1 MDGRTGWS
9 GLLAGGIALALA
21 GAAPAVAQQQ
31 GTIYY
36 MIPTL
41 LDEFQTESQKAIEA
55 VFGEMGYEVV
65 SLDAQNRADLQLN
78 QLEDVIELKPDAII
92 MNAVD
97 FDAIVPGV
105 EEAKAAGIPVLNY
118 DRQIRSTEFALT
130 SVAGTVEIGR
140 VAAGEAVRLLSERHG
155 SPTGKVLQIL
165 GDPGDNY
172 TLDIQQGF
180 EEVMGAEAPDALIV
194 TKAAMQWEA
203 ENAGAILEDQL
214 LVNPDID
221 LIFAHAAHLTV
232 PLVAIL
238 EAQGKAPGE
247 IMMMASN
254 GAPVGL
260 DNIRSGW
267 QQVEVEQPLYAQIYG
282 LAMFTPMIL
291 AGKTPAPGTYDVT
304 GLESRADDRG
314 VGPEPQDP
322 GRGDHQGQRR
332 RQPLLGQPH
341 AARRA
346 GRGGGVAGAR
356 ERPPAG
362 ARQRSGELLRGTPER
377 PPPTTAPGCPD
388 DPYRNSGAACPS
400 F

>member
-1 MDGRTGWS
+1 MPRSMRSTSRRCGAV
-9 GLLAGGIALALA
+9 LGGALLALA
-21 GAAPAVAQQQ
+21 AAQPAAAQEQ

-78 QLEDVIELKPDAII
+78 QLEDVIALAPDAII

-105 EEAKAAGIPVLNY
+105 EQARAAGIPVLNY

-140 VAAGEAVRLLSERHG
+140 IAAGEAIRLLTERHG
-155 SPTGKVLQIL
+155 EPTGMVLQIL

-180 EEVMGAEAPDALIV
+180 EEVMAAEAPDVEII
-194 TKAAMQWEA
+194 TNAAMQWEA
-203 ENAGAILEDQL
+203 ENAGTILEDQL

-238 EAQGKAPGE
+238 EAEGKQPGD

-267 QQVEVEQPLYAQIYG
+267 QQVEVEQPLYAQVYG

-291 AGKTPAPGTYDVT
+291 EGRTPEPGTYDVV
-304 GLESRADDRG
+304 GLKSELTIEEWGPNLKIPGAAITADNVDDTRFWG
-314 VGPEPQDP
+314 N
-322 GRGDHQGQRR
+322 
-332 RQPLLGQPH
+332 L
-341 AARRA
+341 
-346 GRGGGVAGAR
+346 
-356 ERPPAG
+356 
-362 ARQRSGELLRGTPER
+362 
-377 PPPTTAPGCPD
+377 TAPDQPVEVVE
-388 DPYRNSGAACPS
+388 
-400 F
+400 

>member
-1 MDGRTGWS
+1 VVLGGA
-9 GLLAGGIALALA
+9 LLALT
-21 GAAPAVAQQQ
+21 AAQPAAAQQE

-55 VFGEMGYEVV
+55 VFGGMGYEVI

-78 QLEDVIELKPDAII
+78 QIEDVIELQPDAII

-105 EEAKAAGIPVLNY
+105 EQARAAGIPVLNY
-118 DRQIRSTEFALT
+118 DRQIRSTEFELT

-140 VAAGEAVRLLSERHG
+140 VAAGEAIRLLTERHG
-155 SPTGKVLQIL
+155 APTGVVLQIL

-180 EEVMGAEAPDALIV
+180 EEVMAAEAPDVEIV
-194 TKAAMQWEA
+194 TNAAMLWEP
-203 ENAGAILEDQL
+203 ENAGTILEDQL

-238 EAQGKAPGE
+238 EAEGKQPGE

-291 AGKTPAPGTYDVT
+291 AGKTPEPGTYDVV
-304 GLESRADDRG
+304 GLKSELTIEEW
-314 VGPEPQDP
+314 GPNLKIP
-322 GRGDHQGQRR
+322 
-332 RQPLLGQPH
+332 
-341 AARRA
+341 
-346 GRGGGVAGAR
+346 
-356 ERPPAG
+356 
-362 ARQRSGELLRGTPER
+362 
-377 PPPTTAPGCPD
+377 
-388 DPYRNSGAACPS
+388 GAAITADNVDDTRFWGNLTPPDQPVQVVE
-400 F
+400 

>member
-1 MDGRTGWS
+1 MRRLARRSLVLGGALS
-9 GLLAGGIALALA
+9 GVVGLALA
-21 GAAPAVAQQQ
+21 AQPAAAQEQ

-78 QLEDVIELKPDAII
+78 QLEDVIQLGPDAII

-105 EEAKAAGIPVLNY
+105 EQARAAGIPVLNY
-118 DRQIRSTEFALT
+118 DRQIRSTEFELT
-130 SVAGTVEIGR
+130 SVAGTVEIGQ
-140 VAAGEAVRLLSERHG
+140 VAAGEAIRLLTERHG
-155 SPTGKVLQIL
+155 EPRGLVLQIL

-180 EEVMGAEAPDALIV
+180 EEVMGAEAPDVEIV
-194 TKAAMQWEA
+194 TNAAMQWEA
-203 ENAGAILEDQL
+203 ENAGTILEDQL

-238 EAQGKAPGE
+238 EAEGKEPGE

-260 DNIRSGW
+260 DNIREGW

-282 LAMFTPMIL
+282 LAMFTPKIL
-291 AGKTPAPGTYDVT
+291 AGGSLEPGTYDVV
-304 GLESRADDRG
+304 GLKSELTMEEW
-314 VGPEPQDP
+314 GPNLKIP
-322 GRGDHQGQRR
+322 
-332 RQPLLGQPH
+332 
-341 AARRA
+341 
-346 GRGGGVAGAR
+346 
-356 ERPPAG
+356 
-362 ARQRSGELLRGTPER
+362 
-377 PPPTTAPGCPD
+377 
-388 DPYRNSGAACPS
+388 GAAITADNVDDTRFWGNLTPPDQPVQVVE
-400 F
+400 

>member
-1 MDGRTGWS
+1 MSKLMRRS
-9 GLLAGGIALALA
+9 GALLGGALLALA
-21 GAAPAVAQQQ
+21 VGQPAAAQDK

-41 LDEFQTESQKAIEA
+41 LDEFQTESQKAIEG
-55 VFGEMGYEVV
+55 VFGDMGYEVV
-65 SLDAQNRADLQLN
+65 SLDAQNRPDLQLN
-78 QLEDVIELKPDAII
+78 QLEDVIQLQPDAII

-97 FDAIVPGV
+97 FDGIVPGV
-105 EEAKAAGIPVLNY
+105 EKARAAGIPVLNY
-118 DRQIRSTEFALT
+118 DRQIRSTPFALT

-140 VAAGEAVRLLSERHG
+140 VAAGEAVRLLTERHG
-155 SPTGKVLQIL
+155 EPTGMVLQIL

-180 EEVMGAEAPDALIV
+180 EEVMAAEAPNVEIV
-194 TKAAMQWEA
+194 TNAAMQWEA
-203 ENAGAILEDQL
+203 ENAGTILEDQL
-214 LVNPDID
+214 LVNPEID

-238 EAQGKAPGE
+238 EAEGKQPGE

-291 AGKTPAPGTYDVT
+291 EGKTPEPGTYDVV
-304 GLESRADDRG
+304 GLKSELTMEEW
-314 VGPEPQDP
+314 GPNLKIP
-322 GRGDHQGQRR
+322 
-332 RQPLLGQPH
+332 
-341 AARRA
+341 
-346 GRGGGVAGAR
+346 
-356 ERPPAG
+356 
-362 ARQRSGELLRGTPER
+362 
-377 PPPTTAPGCPD
+377 
-388 DPYRNSGAACPS
+388 GAAITADNVDDTRFWGNLTPPDQPVDVVE
-400 F
+400 

>member
-1 MDGRTGWS
+1 MRRFMRPTSGRASAALG
-9 GLLAGGIALALA
+9 GALLGAGLALA
-21 GAAPAVAQQQ
+21 AQPAAAQQQ

-78 QLEDVIELKPDAII
+78 QLEDVIQLAPDAII

-105 EEAKAAGIPVLNY
+105 EEARAAGIPVLNY
-118 DRQIRSTEFALT
+118 DRQIRSTEFELT

-140 VAAGEAVRLLSERHG
+140 VAAGEAIRLLTERHG
-155 SPTGKVLQIL
+155 EPKGLVLQIL

-180 EEVMGAEAPDALIV
+180 EEIMAAEAPDVEIV
-194 TKAAMQWEA
+194 TNAAMQWEA
-203 ENAGAILEDQL
+203 ENAGTILEDQL
-214 LVNPDID
+214 LVNPEID

-238 EAQGKAPGE
+238 EAEGKQPGD

-282 LAMFTPMIL
+282 LAMFAPKIL
-291 AGKTPAPGTYDVT
+291 AGESLEPGTYDVV
-304 GLESRADDRG
+304 GLKSELTMEEW
-314 VGPEPQDP
+314 GPNLKIP
-322 GRGDHQGQRR
+322 
-332 RQPLLGQPH
+332 
-341 AARRA
+341 
-346 GRGGGVAGAR
+346 
-356 ERPPAG
+356 
-362 ARQRSGELLRGTPER
+362 
-377 PPPTTAPGCPD
+377 
-388 DPYRNSGAACPS
+388 GAAITADNVDDTRFWGNLTPPDQPVQVVE
-400 F
+400 

>member
-1 MDGRTGWS
+1 MRRFMRPTSRRASAALGGA
-9 GLLAGGIALALA
+9 LLGAGLALA
-21 GAAPAVAQQQ
+21 AQPAAAQQQ

-78 QLEDVIELKPDAII
+78 QLEDVIELAPDAII

-105 EEAKAAGIPVLNY
+105 EEARAAGIPVLNY
-118 DRQIRSTEFALT
+118 DRQIRSTEFELT

-140 VAAGEAVRLLSERHG
+140 VAAGEAIRLLTERHG
-155 SPTGKVLQIL
+155 EPRGLVLQIL

-180 EEVMGAEAPDALIV
+180 EEIMAAEAPDVEIV
-194 TKAAMQWEA
+194 TNAAMQWEA
-203 ENAGAILEDQL
+203 ENAGTILEDQL

-238 EAQGKAPGE
+238 EAEGKQPGD

-282 LAMFTPMIL
+282 LAMFTPKIL
-291 AGKTPAPGTYDVT
+291 AGEELEPGTYDVV
-304 GLESRADDRG
+304 GLKSELTMEEW
-314 VGPEPQDP
+314 GPNLKIP
-322 GRGDHQGQRR
+322 
-332 RQPLLGQPH
+332 
-341 AARRA
+341 
-346 GRGGGVAGAR
+346 
-356 ERPPAG
+356 
-362 ARQRSGELLRGTPER
+362 
-377 PPPTTAPGCPD
+377 
-388 DPYRNSGAACPS
+388 GAAITADNVDDTRFWGNLTPPDQPVQVVE
-400 F
+400 

>member
-1 MDGRTGWS
+1 MRRLTGRSLTCGS
-9 GLLAGGIALALA
+9 AALAFAGMLA
-21 GAAPAVAQQQ
+21 AQPAAAQQQ

-78 QLEDVIELKPDAII
+78 QLEDVIQLAPDAII

-105 EEAKAAGIPVLNY
+105 EEARAAGIPVMNY
-118 DRQIRSTEFALT
+118 DRQIRSTEFELT

-140 VAAGEAVRLLSERHG
+140 VAAGEAIRLLTERHG
-155 SPTGKVLQIL
+155 EPTGLVLQIL

-180 EEVMGAEAPDALIV
+180 EEVMTAEAPDVEIV
-194 TKAAMQWEA
+194 TNAAMQWEA
-203 ENAGAILEDQL
+203 ENAGTILEDQL

-238 EAQGKAPGE
+238 EAEGKQPGD

-282 LAMFTPMIL
+282 LAMFMPKIL
-291 AGKTPAPGTYDVT
+291 AGEELEPGTYDVV
-304 GLESRADDRG
+304 GLKSELTMEEW
-314 VGPEPQDP
+314 GPNLKIP
-322 GRGDHQGQRR
+322 
-332 RQPLLGQPH
+332 
-341 AARRA
+341 
-346 GRGGGVAGAR
+346 
-356 ERPPAG
+356 
-362 ARQRSGELLRGTPER
+362 
-377 PPPTTAPGCPD
+377 
-388 DPYRNSGAACPS
+388 GAAITADNVDDTRFWGNLTPPDQPVQVVE
-400 F
+400 

>member
-1 MDGRTGWS
+1 MRRFTRPTSTRDGFTR
-9 GLLAGGIALALA
+9 AGGVVLGGALSALT
-21 GAAPAVAQQQ
+21 AAQPAAAQQE

-55 VFGEMGYEVV
+55 VFGGMGYEVI

-78 QLEDVIELKPDAII
+78 QIEDVIELQPDAII

-105 EEAKAAGIPVLNY
+105 EQARAAGIPVLNY
-118 DRQIRSTEFALT
+118 DRQIRSTEFELT

-140 VAAGEAVRLLSERHG
+140 VAAGEAIRLLTERHG
-155 SPTGKVLQIL
+155 APTGVVLQIL

-180 EEVMGAEAPDALIV
+180 EEVMAAEAPDVEIV
-194 TKAAMQWEA
+194 TNAAMQWEA
-203 ENAGAILEDQL
+203 ENAGTILEDQL

-238 EAQGKAPGE
+238 EAEGKQPGE

-291 AGKTPAPGTYDVT
+291 AGKTPEPGTYDVV
-304 GLESRADDRG
+304 GLKSELTIEEW
-314 VGPEPQDP
+314 GPNLKIP
-322 GRGDHQGQRR
+322 
-332 RQPLLGQPH
+332 
-341 AARRA
+341 
-346 GRGGGVAGAR
+346 
-356 ERPPAG
+356 
-362 ARQRSGELLRGTPER
+362 
-377 PPPTTAPGCPD
+377 
-388 DPYRNSGAACPS
+388 GAAITADNVDDTRFWGNLTPPDQPVQVVE
-400 F
+400 